1 MIAVEYN
8 ESELITQAQGG
19 NAMAFEQLVTQYDRQ
34 ILSIALHYVG
44 NTEDARDIYQ
54 EVFLRVYRALPGFR
68 GDSKFS
74 TWLHKIATNVCL
86 THRQRSRR
94 RRHES
99 IDQGFETQDGE
110 SLTLAETLAA
120 PSQTD
125 RGARDTEI
133 SEQLEAALEKL
144 SPQQRMVFTLRHHKG
159 YKLKEIAVL
168 MECAEGTV
176 KKHLF
181 VANERLRVQL
191 RDLL

>member
-1 MIAVEYN
+1 
-8 ESELITQAQGG
+8 
-19 NAMAFEQLVTQYDRQ
+19 MAFEQLVTQYDRQ

>member
-1 MIAVEYN
+1 
-8 ESELITQAQGG
+8 
-19 NAMAFEQLVTQYDRQ
+19 MAFEQLVHQYDRQ
-34 ILSIALHYVG
+34 VLSIALHFVG
-44 NTEDARDIYQ
+44 NSEDARDIYQ

-94 RRHES
+94 QRHES
-99 IDQGFETQDGE
+99 IDQGFETQEGE

-120 PSQTD
+120 PSRTD

-133 SEQLEAALEKL
+133 SEQLEAALENL

-181 VANERLRVQL
+181 VANERLREQL